1 MRSTRGTTLQ
11 TGLASRCSGPPC
23 PLARLDAKAIPAND
37 VNWRHTDQGFM
48 RAVRVQPMQLSN
60 TLKSERFKARSDRP
74 ASCKPQPLPMLYRL
88 MSAA

>member
-1 MRSTRGTTLQ
+1 MFRSVL
-11 TGLASRCSGPPC
+11 LEGPPG
-23 PLARLDAKAIPAND
+23 ANAFSANAVGLRD
-37 VNWRHTDQGFM
+37 LHQGFM